1 MMGAEDVREKNCGGD
16 FPRLMELLGDMESL
30 SLLFDAAFTR
40 CMLWCDDDVEK
51 DFISCLF
58 LV

>member
-16 FPRLMELLGDMESL
+16 FPRLMVLLGDMESL
-30 SLLFDAAFTR
+30 SLLFDVAFTR
-40 CMLWCDDDVEK
+40 CMLWCEDDVEK
-51 DFISCLF
+51 DFISYLF